1 MSFRGYTADSIPVD
15 SVVTGPNGGL
25 ETPTGYAVSCMFG
38 AGMCNFW
45 IPGPIRTTAPAV
57 AQAALTMWGL
67 GLPGLR
73 VQVNGFA
80 TTDFS
85 DAAYWPGT

>member
-1 MSFRGYTADSIPVD
+1 MTCTSGVAY
-15 SVVTGPNGGL
+15 
-25 ETPTGYAVSCMFG
+25 
-38 AGMCNFW
+38 CNYW
-45 IPGPIRTTAPAV
+45 VPGPVQTTAPAV

-73 VQVNGFA
+73 VQVNGYA

-85 DAAYWPGT
+85 TPPPGPAPRPTSS